1 MFKRLL
7 GLSLLFG
14 MAATAPPVLAAANC
28 DTRDTLVQQLSTKYS
43 EQFAVGGLQKVQG
56 TQALMEI
63 WASTET
69 GTFTVLLTNPNGVSC
84 IVAAGT
90 DYFEAVQK
98 TEPEGTAG

>member
-14 MAATAPPVLAAANC
+14 MAATAPPALAASNC
-28 DTRDTLVQQLSTKYS
+28 ELRETVIQKLSTKYS
-43 EQFAVGGLQKVQG
+43 EKLAVGGLQKVQG
-56 TQALMEI
+56 TQALIEI
-63 WASTET
+63 WASVET

-90 DYFEAVQK
+90 DYFEAIPK
-98 TEPEGTAG
+98 EEPEGIAG

>member
-14 MAATAPPVLAAANC
+14 MAATAPPAMAAPNC
-28 DTRDTLVQQLSTKYS
+28 ELRDTLVKQLSSKYS
-43 EQFAVGGLQKVQG
+43 EQLAVGGLQKVQG

-63 WASTET
+63 WASAET
-69 GTFTVLLTNPNGVSC
+69 GTFTVLVTNANGISC

-90 DYFEAVQK
+90 DYFEATPK
-98 TEPEGTAG
+98 AEPEGTAG